1 MSTRHGACAPT
12 RHRTISWGPW
22 AAGATF
28 ETRKGDLRGSTP
40 CLSDTPGLDRG
51 REPDWLDSGVW
62 VSVTVGCSLL
72 PRGDRV
78 SWAEAPHREAPI

>member
-22 AAGATF
+22 AVGATF

-40 CLSDTPGLDRG
+40 CLSDKGWTEDRSQAG
-51 REPDWLDSGVW
+51 WTLESG
-62 VSVTVGCSLL
+62 SQ
-72 PRGDRV
+72 
-78 SWAEAPHREAPI
+78 